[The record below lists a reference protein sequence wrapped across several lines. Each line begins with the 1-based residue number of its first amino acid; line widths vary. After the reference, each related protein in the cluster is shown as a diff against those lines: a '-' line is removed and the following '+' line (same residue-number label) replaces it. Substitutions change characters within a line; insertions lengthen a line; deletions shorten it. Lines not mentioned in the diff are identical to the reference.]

1 MVLIANIRS
10 HSMSDTRAV
19 VFQQLRDWDL
29 TITIHK
35 NDNAFASRRI
45 RQGTHIDESLSFVL
59 HDVSHAI
66 NITSV
71 VSARASFAVIV
82 GQL

>member
-19 VFQQLRDWDL
+19 VFHNSYAIGTDL
-29 TITIHK
+29 KITIHK

-45 RQGTHIDESLSFVL
+45 RQGTHIESLSFVL
-59 HDVSHAI
+59 HDVGHAI

-71 VSARASFAVIV
+71 VFRE
-82 GQL
+82 

>member
-19 VFQQLRDWDL
+19 VFHNSYAIGTDL
-29 TITIHK
+29 NITIHK

-45 RQGTHIDESLSFVL
+45 RQGTHIESLSFVL
-59 HDVSHAI
+59 HGHAI

-71 VSARASFAVIV
+71 VSVNDTQVSPSS
-82 GQL
+82 